1 MNRSWLCSRLLRI
14 LSLVGALLSPACLAG
29 VPIAEEDGG
38 GQSATP
44 FEIGDT
50 AMVVQGTS
58 FASTVDS
65 SHARVPTPDG
75 AIEGSLFVMVS
86 VTALSPVCTI
96 PTHI

>member
-1 MNRSWLCSRLLRI
+1 MVLRASAIEVQCSRLLRI

-44 FEIGDT
+44 FEIGDN
-50 AMVVQGTS
+50 AMVVPGTS

-75 AIEGSLFVMVS
+75 AIEGSLFGPPIGGPF
-86 VTALSPVCTI
+86 LSL
-96 PTHI
+96 